1 MENYI
6 LTLLFGLI
14 IGSFLNV
21 CIYRL
26 PRKESIVFGRSHCT
40 NCSTMIK
47 WYDLVPVFSYIFLR
61 GKCRNCKVK
70 ISIQYPMV
78 ELVNGLAYLGLYWL
92 LGYSILFYIL
102 CVVVSSL
109 IVSVGIWIN
118 KLKFDD
124 CKE

>member
-1 MENYI
+1 MYSLI
-6 LTLLFGLI
+6 FGLI

-26 PRKESIVFGRSHCT
+26 PRKESIAFGRSHCT
-40 NCSTMIK
+40 NCNTIIK
-47 WYDLVPVFSYIFLR
+47 WYDLIPVLSYIFLR
-61 GKCRNCKVK
+61 GKCRKCKSK

-92 LGYSILFYIL
+92 LGYIPLFYIL
-102 CVVVSSL
+102 CVIISSL
-109 IVSVGIWIN
+109 IVLVGMKVN

>member
-1 MENYI
+1 MYSLI
-6 LTLLFGLI
+6 FGLI

-26 PRKESIVFGRSHCT
+26 PRKESIAFGRSHCT
-40 NCSTMIK
+40 NCNTIIK
-47 WYDLVPVFSYIFLR
+47 WYDLIPVLSYIFLR
-61 GKCRNCKVK
+61 GKCRSCKTK

-92 LGYSILFYIL
+92 LGYRPLFYIL
-102 CVVVSSL
+102 CVIISSL
-109 IVSVGIWIN
+109 IVLIGMKVS